1 MRQTPSWA
9 RTKVKHD
16 STLGIGL
23 PFLMSHTPS
32 AIRAVVAH
40 ELSHLH
46 RNDAVFIRIY
56 LYILRLSTKLSHN
69 AIEAKHYL
77 VFIIFSG
84 GFYIWFSPLFYMY
97 FYALSR
103 SNEYKADMMKSD
115 VEGIEPAAIELLST
129 AVHKSYISKVIW
141 PQINRLAVTH
151 TNLPVGTFERMC
163 DMFTEGPS
171 RDQTTRWLRKALSA
185 TTKADDTHP
194 CLVDRLRNIGYEDI
208 TKDRFVE
215 DFELPQLKNPKN
227 KDTITDVNNSASTNA
242 ARYYFGERLSWIC
255 RVMEER
261 WMVEKRTTWQNRHY
275 HFSKRMS
282 RLRELSCRDHIYNAD
297 EYSLIEEADLMS
309 ELYGPEASVP
319 FYRSILQ
326 QYPECMGAS
335 KNLGMIL
342 LDKDDPEGE
351 RLLKDVMKKNIKYIT
366 QISDLLQSYYT
377 RNGRYVEAAE
387 ALKTAAIWKKKLAA
401 LERKAK
407 SVNQSSMIKA
417 HKISDDTIKSLIN
430 YLTSTVPGVLQI
442 YLYSRNSGTPENHIQ
457 TVLWVVVHEDKIRTV
472 QTVTSKIIQT
482 VVYYDV
488 HYLEVRNKLTNSESN
503 ALNPA
508 FLIWD
513 DKKCNQTINMN
524 CLPLFNG

>member
-1 MRQTPSWA
+1 MFSILMFGYLFLFTMLLCPVILIITFTEHGLRASSWWLLYLLWNAILILVIFLQTIFQKDPEKTDYILELEEAPILFAMVKEVSLKLQLPMPDRITLNMDYNMCMRQTPSWA

-46 RNDAVFIRIY
+46 RNDAVFSRIY

-84 GFYIWFSPLFYMY
+84 AFYIWFSPLFYMY

-194 CLVDRLRNIGYEDI
+194 CLVDRLRNIGYEDF

-227 KDTITDVNNSASTNA
+227 KDTITDMNNSASTNA
-242 ARYYFGERLSWIC
+242 ARYYFG
-255 RVMEER
+255 
-261 WMVEKRTTWQNRHY
+261 
-275 HFSKRMS
+275 
-282 RLRELSCRDHIYNAD
+282 DD
-297 EYSLIEEADLMS
+297 
-309 ELYGPEASVP
+309 
-319 FYRSILQ
+319 
-326 QYPECMGAS
+326 YPGF
-335 KNLGMIL
+335 
-342 LDKDDPEGE
+342 
-351 RLLKDVMKKNIKYIT
+351 
-366 QISDLLQSYYT
+366 
-377 RNGRYVEAAE
+377 AE
-387 ALKTAAIWKKKLAA
+387 
-401 LERKAK
+401 
-407 SVNQSSMIKA
+407 
-417 HKISDDTIKSLIN
+417 
-430 YLTSTVPGVLQI
+430 
-442 YLYSRNSGTPENHIQ
+442 
-457 TVLWVVVHEDKIRTV
+457 
-472 QTVTSKIIQT
+472 
-482 VVYYDV
+482 
-488 HYLEVRNKLTNSESN
+488 
-503 ALNPA
+503 
-508 FLIWD
+508 
-513 DKKCNQTINMN
+513 
-524 CLPLFNG
+524 